1 MDPDEAKKIDKQI
14 RKDKNIFSIVKAN
27 KASVE
32 NLKDKE
38 VNGKPYFEWEVDEVL
53 RFLNDGDSLSDIKKK
68 ISKKRAYYK
77 KREVN
82 IAKAKDVKVK
92 KKEPSIA
99 EQKKT
104 VLKRNVQLQ
113 GFNVKNTLLLEKDNK
128 IRKKMLYNKYNEQA
142 KTVKDLVNPEFIK
155 ILGKPELVIGPES
168 DIPTFLTNFI
178 VPYQKYDGTGAFIAK
193 QKEVIKKTEFTDR
206 RGFGARIQQKKSI
219 EQPHRDKR
227 EYRAGQPMGEANSF
241 PFDPKDGVP
250 DIDVNFKGGGFNI
263 KIDGEQ
269 STRRQRRDGKLS
281 SKTKRGNSYVQM
293 NKNTINYIKKLF
305 GVSHYK
311 FSHDKGYEGVYGI
324 LSTLAFGDYGTDL
337 DMAND
342 WHQENYAPDFFKHY
356 LGEFD
361 NWDKEAEGRNITFK
375 EMKQYYEL
383 SMYVI
388 QKIRNKRQYRE
399 EGVVR
404 EKTIGVSY
412 DEDGIPAEII
422 ETEHSNYKQPED
434 ILEVYSLNRFK
445 VQYDFQETKNYDR
458 YCNVFSKYRE
468 PEEILEDEFH
478 TWTIGG
484 SEAPLGGF
492 RTFSPTMVIKWGT
505 KTYRPMRGGKLIEHS
520 GKASNINLQSL
531 PKYGSIKNTKT
542 NYRDYRD
549 RPFKSQSHAKTLAD
563 GHKQPY
569 REISV
574 TGRYA
579 TMYNNDKSD
588 YNYMRRDRANPNER
602 DFLLKKNPPFVFN
615 GNAPHSTILENK
627 ATINKD
633 VYERIRDT
641 YKFEQSL
648 YPFNN
653 PTIRTIAAGQ
663 VYYGAPIKQ
672 KFNFKQDIPVTYP
685 EWFEKVYGEVAVYDD
700 EEDDYDERKRTGNMS
715 HYDRRWGTD
724 KNLKYGWLGKK
735 GEEDIDPRDYSDEEE
750 VSFKTKQQVEVE
762 EPVSPE
768 FEQLVDEEVEFV
780 HWLFKLTLTLKDNEL
795 FTEEGVKIGLAKD
808 INKTTLYEEDIDF
821 SEEFLWGKK
830 EFNLIKFVVKISDLE
845 EHFDFEL
852 WLKAALK
859 KFKDKLGYREDVTYD
874 NVFGK
879 DRGFGEGLNY
889 FDKEFYKEWYKLEFP
904 FYLTKDFFLQ
914 FLPRDPSF
922 TDLQLEDLLEE

>member
-92 KKEPSIA
+92 KKEPPIA
-99 EQKKT
+99 EQKKA

-113 GFNVKNTLLLEKDNK
+113 GFNVKNFTVIKEKDKK
-128 IRKKMLYNKYNEQA
+128 IRQKALYDRLDTQA

-155 ILGKPELVIGPES
+155 ILGKPELVIGEES
-168 DIPTFLTNFI
+168 ETPTFLTNFI
-178 VPYQKYDGTGAFIAK
+178 VPYPKYDKTGAFVAK
-193 QKEVIKKTEFTDR
+193 QKKVIITTKFTNR
-206 RGFGARIQQKKSI
+206 SGQGPRIQQKESI
-219 EQPHRDKR
+219 EQPHKQRNHFMSR
-227 EYRAGQPMGEANSF
+227 GGGQPMGEANSF

-250 DIDVNFKGGGFNI
+250 DIEVKEYFTNKLGYGTPRNIDVH
-263 KIDGEQ
+263 
-269 STRRQRRDGKLS
+269 SRQKRPGKLS
-281 SKTKRGNSYVQM
+281 SKTKFNGNYVYM
-293 NKNTINYIKKLF
+293 DKDTIKNIKTEMRIYDDTEIRSLQQIRSD
-305 GVSHYK
+305 SHLY
-311 FSHDKGYEGVYGI
+311 DTYESVYGI
-324 LSTLAFGDYGTDL
+324 LQLLVAGDFSQEVV
-337 DMAND
+337 AD
-342 WHQENYAPDFFKHY
+342 WRWHNESFVPEFFKDY

-361 NWDKEAEGRNITFK
+361 NWDKEAEGENITFK
-375 EMKQYYEL
+375 QMKQYYEL

-388 QKIRNKRQYRE
+388 QKIRNKRQFKARRQE
-399 EGVVR
+399 R
-404 EKTIGVSY
+404 TIGVSL
-412 DEDGIPAEII
+412 DEFGIPAEII
-422 ETEHSNYKQPED
+422 ETEFSNFKQPED

-445 VQYDFQETKNYDR
+445 VQYDFQQTKNYDR

-484 SEAPLGGF
+484 SESPLGGF

-520 GKASNINLQSL
+520 GKASNINLKAL
-531 PKYGSIKNTKT
+531 PKYGSLLNAKT
-542 NYRDYRD
+542 NLNFMGIRYVSTNQDK
-549 RPFKSQSHAKTLAD
+549 FKEH
-563 GHKQPY
+563 
-569 REISV
+569 SV

-579 TMYNNDKSD
+579 TMYNNEKSD
-588 YNYMRRDRANPNER
+588 YNYMRRIRTNPNER
-602 DFLLKKNPPFVFN
+602 EKLIKNLPQYVFN

-627 ATINKD
+627 GTINKD

-653 PTIRTIAAGQ
+653 PTINKIAAGQ

-685 EWFEKVYGEVAVYDD
+685 EWFEKVYGEVAIYDD
-700 EEDDYDERKRTGNMS
+700 EKDD
-715 HYDRRWGTD
+715 
-724 KNLKYGWLGKK
+724 
-735 GEEDIDPRDYSDEEE
+735 SDEEDRTGVRRGRDRRGRGLVE
-750 VSFKTKQQVEVE
+750 SDEEAEQQVIEEVE

-808 INKTTLYEEDIDF
+808 IYKTTLYEEDIDF
-821 SEEFLWGKK
+821 SEEFLWIEKNWRNQVVSK
-830 EFNLIKFVVKISDLE
+830 ELNLIKFVVKISDFRKN
-845 EHFDFEL
+845 FDYEL
-852 WLKAALK
+852 WLKTAYK
-859 KFKDKLGYREDVTYD
+859 KFKDELGYKGDLTYA
-874 NVFGK
+874 NVFGIA
-879 DRGFGEGLNY
+879 RGFGEPLRFFDTDDYKNY
-889 FDKEFYKEWYKLEFP
+889 YQIKFP
-904 FYLTKDFFLQ
+904 FYLTKDFL
-914 FLPRDPSF
+914 LEVVKKGRDPSF